1 MFTKKD
7 SQMLSNVYNI
17 TLHYTCI
24 KLCNS
29 LDDSYFTEMQKAA
42 LLMYAIYP
50 FKSTHLHIIV
60 SGILIERDCFK
71 MFELLRIWLISQHLA
86 AHFSHCKAMIDNMVL
101 NSGLYF
107 IWYAPLSSV
116 LCPLLLP
123 LFYLC
128 TLPPWILSPHLPL
141 LPLVC
146 WPWSFSGCSSTVRIC
161 NSCVVLSICFLIE
174 GLWMLLWAISE
185 IWFIIGWSIFSSLL
199 KVRIHLHNSW

>member
-1 MFTKKD
+1 MQQFGR
-7 SQMLSNVYNI
+7 QLLYWNAEG
-17 TLHYTCI
+17 CA
-24 KLCNS
+24 
-29 LDDSYFTEMQKAA
+29 SYVCH
-42 LLMYAIYP
+42 IS

-86 AHFSHCKAMIDNMVL
+86 AHFSHCKAIIDNMVL

-107 IWYAPLSSV
+107 IDMRLCPRPLSSASSSV
-116 LCPLLLP
+116 LPVYP
-123 LFYLC
+123 S
-128 TLPPWILSPHLPL
+128 TMILSPHLPL

-174 GLWMLLWAISE
+174 GLWMSFELFQRFDL
-185 IWFIIGWSIFSSLL
+185 
-199 KVRIHLHNSW
+199 